1 MKTIFVTL
9 PIGLSVRN
17 ILFTG
22 VLDRLIARG
31 DVRVIA
37 ISAIPN
43 LGDRYPRPDDNLI
56 FEELPPRRRR
66 TVASLFNYMLNLRFN
81 YLNDDPS
88 LTSIKEK
95 RRWLRLAKPRQF
107 LFESL
112 LCRPFPKS
120 RTLYR
125 WLSLIHHWRA
135 KSTMAVREMF
145 EKYRPSLMFA
155 TYPTAMNEFD
165 FLKYARDE
173 GIATVGLIHSWD
185 VLTTEGQIVVPLDHS
200 FVWNEVMR
208 TELNVIHGVPKEKI
222 SVTGIP
228 QFDVYAEILPPNGK
242 EEFLRQQGLDPEKLT
257 VLFATSAGGLTP
269 EEPEIL
275 ARLVS
280 AINAE
285 SPGKVQ
291 FLVRIHQQDNINRYG
306 FITEPNV
313 KYQVPGV
320 RMENLVDWRL
330 MDKDDLDLLRDTL
343 AYSDVVVNTAS
354 TISIDAIAL
363 GKPVVNIAF
372 DLYEQGYYRSVKRI
386 FNTIHFQLVV
396 NSKSS
401 KLAES
406 VDELVSLTQRYL
418 ANPELEQTERT
429 AFAEAMCHKVD
440 GKSAE
445 RIASFLLDALDGKI
459 ARRDGLS
466 KRMGQ

>member
-22 VLDRLIARG
+22 VLDRLISRG
-31 DVRVIA
+31 DVRVVT

-66 TVASLFNYMLNLRFN
+66 TVTGLLNYMLNLRFN
-81 YLNDDPS
+81 YLNDDPA

-95 RRWLRLAKPRQF
+95 RMWLRLIRPRQY
-107 LFESL
+107 LFEAILSQPL
-112 LCRPFPKS
+112 PKN
-120 RTLYR
+120 RTIYR
-125 WLSLIHHWRA
+125 WLSHVHQWRA
-135 KSTMAVREMF
+135 KSTAPVRALF
-145 EKYRPSLMFA
+145 DKYQPSLLFA

-165 FLKYARDE
+165 FMKYARDT
-173 GIATVGLIHSWD
+173 GIPTVGLIHSWD

-208 TELNVIHGVPKEKI
+208 TELNVIHGVPKDQI

-228 QFDVYAEILPPNGK
+228 QFDVYAETLPSNGR
-242 EEFLRQQGLDPEKLT
+242 EAFLRQWDLDPEKRT
-257 VLFATSAGGLTP
+257 VLYATSAGGLTP

-285 SPGKVQ
+285 TPDSVQ
-291 FLVRIHQQDNINRYG
+291 FLVRIHQQDNVNRYS
-306 FITEPNV
+306 FISDSNV

-320 RMENLVDWRL
+320 QMMNLVDWRL
-330 MDKDDLDLLRDTL
+330 MDKGDLDLLRDTL
-343 AYSDVVVNTAS
+343 AYSDVVINTAS

-363 GKPVVNIAF
+363 DKPVVNIAF
-372 DLYEQGYYRSVKRI
+372 DLYEQNYYRSVKRI

-396 NSKSS
+396 KSKAS
-401 KLAES
+401 KLADS
-406 VDELVSLTQRYL
+406 VEHLVSLTQRYL
-418 ANPELEQTERT
+418 ANPDLEHEHRVE
-429 AFAEAMCHKVD
+429 FSEAMCHKVD

-445 RIASFLLDALDGKI
+445 RLASFLLESLDGKI
-459 ARRDGLS
+459 ARPEGVVARL
-466 KRMGQ
+466 